1 MFTNMNRHN
10 HSLLILFIASW
21 LSDDVANDTSDASLL
36 WAPNAWKPILGKCLI
51 LEAETRSHLH
61 FYLPVN
67 IEKDV
72 ENHPDM

>member
-36 WAPNAWKPILGKCLI
+36 
-51 LEAETRSHLH
+51 
-61 FYLPVN
+61 
-67 IEKDV
+67 
-72 ENHPDM
+72 